1 MSESYPTLGKSGSLG
16 MSLDVSVSLKIFPG
30 DTDKQWR
37 LRPPTAGLPISPALF
52 FLTLFLTLIA
62 LKPHCFLLATSKL
75 IPIQGLCTCCAC
87 SPEWSSFCLQGVGCC
102 LLPWAWLT
110 LVLMPVHHPGQI
122 KAPSFRFSETFCFY
136 HPLSLIILV
145 LLCLDLQPENTCVPL
160 YSLQH
165 LKALP
170 LGWKIPA
177 CVCAQSLQSCLT
189 LCDRMDCNLSGSS
202 VHRVLQARYKW
213 VAMPSSR

>member
-1 MSESYPTLGKSGSLG
+1 M
-16 MSLDVSVSLKIFPG
+16 
-30 DTDKQWR
+30 
-37 LRPPTAGLPISPALF
+37 PISPALF

-145 LLCLDLQPENTCVPL
+145 LLCLDLQPENTCV
-160 YSLQH
+160 
-165 LKALP
+165 
-170 LGWKIPA
+170 
-177 CVCAQSLQSCLT
+177 CAVVFPTASQS
-189 LCDRMDCNLSGSS
+189 
-202 VHRVLQARYKW
+202 A
-213 VAMPSSR
+213 SSRMKDPCMHVLSHFRQVSRG